1 MSERLASEK
10 IIVSA
15 PTSFTGSAQRIWK
28 ITDTQNLLIKW
39 VVLVPLA
46 LCIVMIAWTF
56 VVMWYF
62 IIFGLFGIFVI
73 PFRLWTR
80 GSRKNK
86 RNELRHRE
94 ILQAINEKKV
104 R

>member
-1 MSERLASEK
+1 MNNRLASES
-10 IIVSA
+10 IIISA

-39 VVLVPLA
+39 IILAPLS
-46 LCIVMIAWTF
+46 LCIIMIAWTF

-80 GSRKNK
+80 DLRKNK

-94 ILQAINEKKV
+94 ILQAISEKKAQ
-104 R
+104 